1 MFLSLPFVFLGMK
14 VLVGL
19 FGLLWKLYVGII
31 FTITA
36 ISFYPLITPFL
47 YFSGTKR
54 FAFYL
59 MVFWSFVF
67 RTLCLYASLVRGQR
81 PVLHKPQ
88 VIIAN
93 HTSYLDIF
101 LIYSLFPT
109 TPFLIMGKSE
119 ILNYPLIKTYIKRLN
134 IPVYRGSRSMARKS
148 VEQGIQA
155 IKEGWSLVIF
165 PEGGI
170 PDHDPPKLMRFK
182 SGAFQIA
189 KEAEVGILPVSFLN
203 HHHLFSD
210 PTNLLGRA
218 HPGISKVL
226 IHPLIS
232 KETVAKSSIDEL
244 KKMAF
249 DQINSALK

>member
-1 MFLSLPFVFLGMK
+1 MN
-14 VLVGL
+14 VLVGVLGL
-19 FGLLWKLYVGII
+19 FWKLYVGLV
-31 FTITA
+31 FCLTA
-36 ISFYPLITPFL
+36 VLFYPIITPFL
-47 YFSGTKR
+47 FAKKSKR

-59 MVFWSFVF
+59 MVTWGFVF
-67 RTLCLYASLVRGQR
+67 RTLCLYASWVKGRNHI
-81 PVLHKPQ
+81 PDTPH

-101 LIYSLFPT
+101 LIYSLFPS

-119 ILNYPLIKTYIKRLN
+119 ILKYPLIKTYIKRLN

-148 VEQGIQA
+148 VDAGINA
-155 IKEGWSLVIF
+155 IREGWSLLIF

-189 KEAEVGILPVSFLN
+189 KEAGVAILPVTFVN
-203 HHHLFSD
+203 HHLLFSD
-210 PTNLLGRA
+210 PTIILGRA
-218 HPGISKVL
+218 HPGVSKVI
-226 IHPLIS
+226 IHPAIPA
-232 KETVAKSSIDEL
+232 ERVAELSIDEL

-249 DQINSALK
+249 LQINSALN